1 MVETKYFS
9 VSEANKTLP
18 LVKQIVEDIMRV
30 GNELKALAVQSSLLE
45 EVDNERHQKILSL
58 EGYLEELK
66 EIGCQFKAYNFE
78 VGLVDFPAIINDEE
92 VLLCWRNDEGSIR
105 FYHRLDAGY
114 SGRQPIP
121 EEYFY

>member
-1 MVETKYFS
+1 MVETKYFT

-30 GNELKALAVQSSLLE
+30 GNELKSLAVQSSIDDD
-45 EVDNERHQKILSL
+45 VDSERNQKILRL

-78 VGLVDFPAIINDEE
+78 VGLIDFPAIINEEE
-92 VLLCWRNDEGSIR
+92 VLLCWRNDEESIK
-105 FYHRLDAGY
+105 FYHRLDSGY
-114 SGRQPIP
+114 AGRQPIP

>member
-1 MVETKYFS
+1 MVETKYFT

-18 LVKQIVEDIMRV
+18 LVKQIVEDIMQV
-30 GNELKALAVQSSLLE
+30 GNELKSLAVQSSIDDD
-45 EVDNERHQKILSL
+45 VDSERSQKILRL

-92 VLLCWRNDEGSIR
+92 VLLCWRNDEEDIK
-105 FYHRLDAGY
+105 FYHRLDSGY
-114 SGRQPIP
+114 AGRQPIP
-121 EEYFY
+121 EEYF